1 MSFKQH
7 STQNSFAQST
17 FESRLKQLSSE
28 PNLPLF
34 CSVLRGLEREGLRVD
49 QSGHIAKTPHP
60 KTLGSTLTHPSITTD
75 YSEALLEFITEPS
88 TSISEVM
95 QQLRLAIGSAS
106 HEMGDEVLWAGS
118 MPCQLGDDKEIPVAY
133 YGSSNVGRMK
143 EVYRLGLGHRYGRK
157 MQTIAGIHFNYSL
170 PDAIWNVLR
179 RQDQS
184 PLALQDYKTE
194 GYFAIIRNFRRWLW
208 LLLYL
213 MGSAPAVCRS
223 FVEGREHELQELAQD
238 KHTLCAPYGTSLR
251 MGDLGYQSNAQNDLI
266 VCYNSLDRYI
276 EILRK
281 AILEETPEYQDI
293 GIKDSEGGHKQLNAG
308 LLQIENEFYSTIR
321 PKQTARRGETQLKA
335 LRNRGVEYIEVR
347 CLDLN
352 PFDPLGISEE
362 QIYFVE
368 AFLLT
373 CLLTPSPET
382 HNDEYAAIQKNQ
394 RSAVYQ
400 GRDPNMKLQK
410 GDGSFTTLNTWGREI
425 FDSIIHSAELLD
437 QATDTENYSLAVN
450 HYALSLDNPDRTPS
464 AKILKELEETGSTYH
479 GWTLKQS
486 QQATAELQQIAISE
500 QDKMRFAKIAKDSLA
515 AQSEIEGADNLDFD
529 KYLFEY
535 FEQYRNL

>member
-1 MSFKQH
+1 MSFTQN
-7 STQNSFAQST
+7 STQNNSAQPT
-17 FESRLKQLSSE
+17 FESRLKQLSSAR
-28 PNLPLF
+28 NLPLF
-34 CSVLRGLEREGLRVD
+34 CSILRGIEREGLRVD
-49 QSGHIAKTPHP
+49 QSGHIAKTAHP
-60 KTLGSTLTHPSITTD
+60 EALGSTLTHPYITTD

-88 TSISEVM
+88 NSISEVM
-95 QQLRLAIGSAS
+95 QQLRLAIGTTS
-106 HEMGDEVLWAGS
+106 HEMGDEILWAGS
-118 MPCQLGDDKEIPVAY
+118 MPCQLGPDKDIPVAY

-170 PDAIWNVLR
+170 PDAMWNVLR

-184 PLALQDYKTE
+184 TLALQDYKTE

-223 FVEGREHELQELAQD
+223 FVQGREHELEELAKD
-238 KHTLCAPYGTSLR
+238 NHTLCAPFGTSLR

-281 AILEETPEYQDI
+281 AILEETSEYQQI
-293 GIKDSEGGHKQLNAG
+293 GIKDSKGEHKQLNAG

-352 PFDPLGISEE
+352 PYDPLGISEQ

-382 HNDEYAAIQKNQ
+382 HNAEYAAIQQNQ
-394 RSAVYQ
+394 KSAVYQ
-400 GRDPNMKLQK
+400 GRDPDLILQK
-410 GDGSFTTLNTWGREI
+410 GDGSSATLKEWGKEI
-425 FDSIIHSAELLD
+425 FESIVRSAELLD
-437 QATDTENYSLAVN
+437 QATDTGNYSKAVQ
-450 HYALSLDNPDRTPS
+450 HYGLSLDNPDLTPS
-464 AKILKELEETGSTYH
+464 AQILKELEETGSTYH
-479 GWTLKQS
+479 GWTVKQS
-486 QQATAELQQIAISE
+486 QKATAELQDIAISDE
-500 QDKMRFAKIAKDSLA
+500 DKKRFAQIAKDSLA
-515 AQSEIEGADNLDFD
+515 AQSEIEAADDIDFD